1 MTPTVL
7 NLSAMRDLAETC
19 LDSIVQSSELTTNEH
34 MLALVEACQ
43 VIDDAYVDYCA
54 EFDED
59 NNDPDGTAYNDGV
72 HCEFTIEASD
82 WHNVSVALRNVQAYL
97 TKQAK
102 Q

>member
-7 NLSAMRDLAETC
+7 NLSAIRDLAQTC

-34 MLALVEACQ
+34 MLALIEACQ
-43 VIDDAYVDYCA
+43 TIDDAYVDYCA

-59 NNDPDGTAYNDGV
+59 NGDPDGTAYSDGV

-82 WHNVSVALRNVQAYL
+82 WHNVSVALRNVQAHL
-97 TKQAK
+97 NKQA
-102 Q
+102 QS